1 MRDNVR
7 RLLGPVLIGLGLL
20 FSGILVF
27 DLVGYRA
34 LGEERY
40 CPVVVTP
47 VSADAGDWTLRIEVP
62 DGGSGCVGP
71 QAVCRGTRIIF
82 PDPSRSC

>member
-1 MRDNVR
+1 MSETVR
-7 RLLGPVLIGLGLL
+7 QRLTSAFAVLGVV
-20 FSGILVF
+20 FSGILAF
-27 DLVGYRA
+27 DLVGYRV

-47 VSADAGDWTLRIEVP
+47 IDREVGEWTLRIEVS

-71 QAVCRGTRIIF
+71 QAICRGTRLIF